1 MYFLGIDVGTTH
13 VKTCLLDQDLHLVRV
28 SLDTHELHDLPGI
41 GLCYEPNYLWDLLLC
56 QIESLLSGIDP
67 AKLRGIGV
75 TSMAE
80 AGLPVD
86 RDGCALYPI
95 VPWNDI
101 RSKTYGQTLLD
112 RFGAY
117 ELYRRTGIIY
127 HPKYSVTRMMQIRAE
142 LPGIFQQMYRWLSV
156 TDFVMNRLCGSFV
169 MDESQACRT
178 LLYDIRNHRWDP
190 ELVEAAGMTG
200 KLPDVIPMGATAGI
214 LKFELASRFGL
225 RRDVAIVSGG
235 QDHLCAAI
243 AVGDGAPGTVIN
255 SMGTSEV
262 YFGLSD
268 QPRLDEAAFAACL
281 NQGCFADGRYYWI
294 ANIPGSG
301 ASIEWLRQILS
312 VNGDLGYALF
322 SDKDRLRDPSSLFY
336 FPYVN
341 GSGSPHTDHE
351 RRGLFYGLT
360 ASTDVHALIKAV
372 FEGIAFEA
380 RWIQEALAGLDIP
393 VSRILSVGGGTKNEA
408 FVQTKASVLGRTLTV
423 TGLKEATGIG
433 AAMQAARAAGLVTDF
448 SGQRDRTAALERD
461 IQPDPEH
468 HRHYQVRFDQYRQ
481 LFDVITS
488 FEKGNQPT

>member
-13 VKTCLLDQDLHLVRV
+13 VKTCLLDQDLSLVRV
-28 SLDTHELHDLPGI
+28 ALNEHDLHDLPGI
-41 GLCYEPNYLWDLLLC
+41 GLCYEPDFLWTLV
-56 QIESLLSGIDP
+56 QGQMESLLAEIDP
-67 AKLRGIGV
+67 QEVRGIGV
-75 TSMAE
+75 TSMSE

-101 RSKTYGQTLLD
+101 RSKAYGQELLEQ
-112 RFGAY
+112 FGGY
-117 ELYRRTGIIY
+117 DLFRRTGIIY
-127 HPKYSVTRMMQIRAE
+127 HPKYSVSRMMYLRFE
-142 LPGIFQQMYRWLSV
+142 HPDIFSQMHCWLSV
-156 TDFVMNRLCGSFV
+156 TDFILNRLCGSFV

-178 LLYDIRNHRWDP
+178 LLYDIRNHCWDP
-190 ELVEAAGMTG
+190 DLVEAAGMAG
-200 KLPDVIPMGATAGI
+200 KLPQVIGMGESAGI
-214 LKFELASRFGL
+214 LRREISSRFGM
-225 RRDVAIVSGG
+225 RRDVVAVSGG

-243 AVGDGAPGTVIN
+243 AVGDGAKTTVIN

-268 QPRLDEAAFAACL
+268 APRLDMAAYEACL

-312 VNGDLGYALF
+312 VQGDVGYAVF
-322 SDKDRLRDPSSLFY
+322 SGDDEMEKPSKLFY
-336 FPYVN
+336 YPYLN

-351 RRGLFYGLT
+351 RKGLFYGLSAKT
-360 ASTDVHALIKAV
+360 NVCDLIQAV

-380 RWIQEALAGLDIP
+380 KWIMDALSALEIP
-393 VSRILSVGGGTKNEA
+393 VDRILSVGGGTKNEGL
-408 FVQTKASVLGRTLTV
+408 VQTKADILGRPLTI

-448 SGQRDRTAALERD
+448 SRQRSGTAALEQD
-461 IQPDPEH
+461 VQPDMKLN
-468 HRHYQVRFDQYRQ
+468 RHYQMRFNDYRR

-488 FEKGNQPT
+488 FEKGNKHV